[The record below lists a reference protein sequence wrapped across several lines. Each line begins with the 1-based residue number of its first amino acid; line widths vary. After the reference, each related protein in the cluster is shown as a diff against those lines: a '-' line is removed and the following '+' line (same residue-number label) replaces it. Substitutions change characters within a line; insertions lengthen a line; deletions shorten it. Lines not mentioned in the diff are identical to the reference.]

1 MQEEIK
7 LSTSNDKGWL
17 EKTKDIIYENWQT
30 ILVALIVLIVGVS
43 AYNNNKTSN
52 ESNSN
57 RVIAEEENKS
67 NTEEEQLTEQE
78 DEKQAE
84 EQDQAVTKEEVA
96 IKEETPS
103 NDVKT
108 EEVKEET
115 VQASGDGY
123 EIVANK
129 GEGITHL
136 ARRALEQYIKENAD
150 NDITSLHK
158 VYIEDYLQN
167 KIGNDGIEIGH
178 KEFFSKSLIQEAITS
193 SKKLSDKSLNNLK
206 KYSVQ

>member
-1 MQEEIK
+1 VQEEIK

-57 RVIAEEENKS
+57 EVIVEEENNNK
-67 NTEEEQLTEQE
+67 NEEEQLTEQK
-78 DEKQAE
+78 DEQQAE
-84 EQDQAVTKEEVA
+84 EQDQAVAEEEVA

-103 NDVKT
+103 NDVKV
-108 EEVKEET
+108 EEAEEET
-115 VQASGDGY
+115 VQTSNEGY
-123 EIVANK
+123 EIAANK
-129 GEGITHL
+129 GEGVTHL
-136 ARRALEQYIKENAD
+136 ARKALEQYMKENAD
-150 NDITSLHK
+150 DNITNLHK
-158 VYIEDYLQN
+158 IYIEDYLQN
-167 KIGNDGIEIGH
+167 KTGNEGIEIGH

-193 SKKLSDKSLNNLK
+193 SKKLSDKSLDNLK
-206 KYSVQ
+206 KYSIQ